1 MSKAKRGRNVL
12 LTFLASG
19 LWHGDNWTFVA
30 WGGIHGVWNLF
41 CRKKK
46 AEAAGPVRVLGQT
59 LATFCGVT
67 LGWVFFRAE
76 SLGAAFSYLERAVL
90 GFSLSAADIQ
100 NSILPFTGD
109 NTCAAYFLTVCLFL
123 LLLFLYEWGQ
133 VYGKGRDKEFSL
145 SGIWM
150 TVMGLS
156 VALFGVFGASGFLYA
171 QF

>member
-1 MSKAKRGRNVL
+1 M
-12 LTFLASG
+12 T
-19 LWHGDNWTFVA
+19 
-30 WGGIHGVWNLF
+30 
-41 CRKKK
+41 
-46 AEAAGPVRVLGQT
+46 
-59 LATFCGVT
+59 
-67 LGWVFFRAE
+67 
-76 SLGAAFSYLERAVL
+76 
-90 GFSLSAADIQ
+90 DIQ

-150 TVMGLS
+150 AVMGLS